1 MPTQNP
7 PSLLEYSAMLAQHD
21 WLYSFSDDHRVWLS
35 GKNKESELK
44 HLSLSTPEHLE
55 LYNLYCSF
63 IRNLVTAPP
72 EESNNIRAKF
82 LVEKDNFLKLHAKRP
97 TSPQ

>member
-1 MPTQNP
+1 MKTLREFNK
-7 PSLLEYSAMLAQHD
+7 SLSDHD
-21 WLYSFSDDHRVWLS
+21 WFYAFSDDHRVWLS
-35 GKNKESELK
+35 GKNKEIELK

-63 IRNLVTAPP
+63 IRNLVKSPP
-72 EESNNIRAKF
+72 DEENNIRAKF